1 MQTVI
6 NEFKNISPEVTK
18 AFIFK
23 KDGEI
28 LASIEGNVEEE
39 HAKKIAD
46 SFDEIATQ
54 AAVIGG
60 LELVAVQGVSTQ
72 LEITSTNNSY
82 LATVASRAADEKMVK
97 ALTRII
103 VPTVIKLLDQVNP
116 SPSNQPSD
124 AAKLAVNEAED
135 AVTPPEEPN
144 RTGLRIDSSMQSS
157 EQALPKPPV
166 NQFMVEKIG
175 GLLVASDVVRVD
187 ADVVAKWSELYGDR
201 EISLVNVETLEGKAA
216 VCKFKP
222 MKEAEGNA
230 KGIIQI
236 PERILQTL
244 GTGAGKLVMVKPF
257 IPKVKGAAS

>member
-1 MQTVI
+1 MTEETSITLQTVI
-6 NEFKNISPEVTK
+6 SEFKNISPEVTK

-46 SFDEIATQ
+46 SFDEIASQ

-72 LEITSTNNSY
+72 LEISSTNNSY

-135 AVTPPEEPN
+135 AVKPPEEPT
-144 RTGLRIDSSMQSS
+144 RMGHTRRCIHAKFRAGSS
-157 EQALPKPPV
+157 EAACEPV
-166 NQFMVEKIG
+166 YG
-175 GLLVASDVVRVD
+175 GENRGS
-187 ADVVAKWSELYGDR
+187 
-201 EISLVNVETLEGKAA
+201 
-216 VCKFKP
+216 
-222 MKEAEGNA
+222 
-230 KGIIQI
+230 
-236 PERILQTL
+236 
-244 GTGAGKLVMVKPF
+244 TGRLRCRAG
-257 IPKVKGAAS
+257 